1 MHLVSLSRKGAG
13 TVWAVVQ
20 VKHGYEPSLSGS
32 SLGKALV
39 FSRLGDMQ
47 SDKKII
53 ELEGGW
59 SFMEVWMCPEQG
71 LLSCLGGDMTVLT
84 RNFDGC
90 RKASRSSKTS

>member
-1 MHLVSLSRKGAG
+1 M
-13 TVWAVVQ
+13 Q
-20 VKHGYEPSLSGS
+20 VKHRYVRSLSVAVS

-39 FSRLGDMQ
+39 LSKLGEMQ

-59 SFMEVWMCPEQG
+59 SFMEVWLSPEQG
-71 LLSCLGGDMTVLT
+71 LLSCLGGDMIVLT
-84 RNFDGC
+84 RDFDGC